1 MIARVAGKR
10 GKTRRTGYYFVLPF
24 LLLLVVFKIY
34 PLAYTFFISLM
45 KWDLLSA
52 KQFLGLRNYQ
62 RLVADEVFYMTIWNT
77 FLIWLMNI
85 VGRLGIALFFAHVL
99 SQPRFSR
106 TKHFFMATFYLPNLI
121 TAASVAALFAIY
133 LDWQTGPL
141 NILLLKIGIIREPVY
156 WLNSPAWTRFYV
168 ALTIGWMWFGYA
180 MILLIAGMSA
190 IPDELFES
198 ATIDGASDLQR
209 FRRITLPLIR
219 PTLVYVLITSL
230 IGGLQNFDVPRIITD
245 GWGSPRKSILTTV
258 MYLYN
263 QSFMNF
269 NLGYGAAVSYGLFL
283 VIILV
288 TVSSFRALY
297 GSEGSRP

>member
-1 MIARVAGKR
+1 MITRAARKR
-10 GKTRRTGYYFVLPF
+10 GKAGRTGYYFVLPF
-24 LLLLVVFKIY
+24 LLLLVLFKIY
-34 PLAYTFFISLM
+34 PLLYTFLISLM
-45 KWDLLSA
+45 KWDLLSP
-52 KQFLGLRNYQ
+52 KQFLGLKNYQ
-62 RLVADEVFYMTIWNT
+62 RLVADEVFYISIWNT

-85 VGRLGIALFFAHVL
+85 VGRLGIALFFAHFL
-99 SQPRFSR
+99 TQRRFAR
-106 TKHFFMATFYLPNLI
+106 TKHFFMAIFYLPNLI
-121 TAASVAALFAIY
+121 TAASIAALFAIF

-141 NILLLKIGIIREPVY
+141 NILLIKMGIIAEPVY

-190 IPDELFES
+190 IPEELFES

-219 PTLVYVLITSL
+219 PTLIYVLITSL

-283 VIILV
+283 VIIVV

-297 GSEGSRP
+297 GSEGSKP